1 MGLRFRKSFKLGSGT
16 KVNFNKNSISFTA
29 GTKGFHHT
37 IGTSGR
43 RTTTAGIPGSGL
55 SYVSQ
60 SGGSAPSGAKKAS
73 GGGGAAS
80 PKKRGR
86 GCCGTILFGCLGII
100 ALMIVLAIFGTSDQK
115 PPEETT
121 VVASADESADK
132 EAEEV
137 MTSEEAEDAADQD
150 VIAED
155 VEGVEKVEEIEEIE
169 EVASAEDSSSDSE
182 AASVP
187 ERRIPN
193 FLETPEETA
202 AEASADP
209 EPAADVASDA
219 AAPAAEASAPAA
231 IDESAPVQAAAAA
244 VPAAAAAA
252 AIAGEDNSSRFDTY
266 DNQEQSQTAE
276 LWVLN
281 TSSMKIH
288 RPGCDSVP
296 KIAPQNYA
304 TSSLSV
310 AELEAQGYTPCKK
323 CGPY

>member
-60 SGGSAPSGAKKAS
+60 SGGSTPSGSKKAS
-73 GGGGAAS
+73 GGGGAAPS
-80 PKKRGR
+80 KKRGR

-100 ALMIVLAIFGTSDQK
+100 ALMFILAIFGTSDQK

-132 EAEEV
+132 ETEEV
-137 MTSEEAEDAADQD
+137 MVSEEAEDAADQD

-155 VEGVEKVEEIEEIE
+155 VEEVEKVEEIEEIE

-193 FLETPEETA
+193 FLEATEETA

-209 EPAADVASDA
+209 APAADVAADTA
-219 AAPAAEASAPAA
+219 TPAAEASAPAA
-231 IDESAPVQAAAAA
+231 IDESASLQAAAAA

-266 DNQEQSQTAE
+266 DNQDQSQTAD

>member
-60 SGGSAPSGAKKAS
+60 SGGTTSSGSKKAS
-73 GGGGAAS
+73 GGGGAATS
-80 PKKRGR
+80 KKRGR

-100 ALMIVLAIFGTSDQK
+100 ALMFILAIFGTSDQK
-115 PPEETT
+115 PPEETA
-121 VVASADESADK
+121 VVASADESVDK
-132 EAEEV
+132 ETEEV

-155 VEGVEKVEEIEEIE
+155 VEEVEKVEEIEEIE

-193 FLETPEETA
+193 FLETTEETA

-209 EPAADVASDA
+209 EPAA
-219 AAPAAEASAPAA
+219 EASAPAA
-231 IDESAPVQAAAAA
+231 IDESASVQAAAAA
-244 VPAAAAAA
+244 IPAAAAAA

-266 DNQEQSQTAE
+266 DNQEQSQTAD

-288 RPGCDSVP
+288 RPSCDSVP

>member
-43 RTTTAGIPGSGL
+43 QTTTAGIPGSGL

-60 SGGSAPSGAKKAS
+60 SGGTTSSGSKKAS
-73 GGGGAAS
+73 GGGGAATS
-80 PKKRGR
+80 KKRGR

-132 EAEEV
+132 ETEEV
-137 MTSEEAEDAADQD
+137 ITSEEAEDAADQD
-150 VIAED
+150 VIAAD
-155 VEGVEKVEEIEEIE
+155 VEEVEKVEEIEEIE

-193 FLETPEETA
+193 FLEATEETA

-209 EPAADVASDA
+209 EPAADVAADTA
-219 AAPAAEASAPAA
+219 APAA
-231 IDESAPVQAAAAA
+231 IDESASVQAAVAAA
-244 VPAAAAAA
+244 PVAAAA

-266 DNQEQSQTAE
+266 DNQEQSQTAD